1 MDKIQLECVLT
12 HGRWNKGD
20 KAVFPLD
27 MARGMIAGEGA
38 MWREIGPLEAEPDE
52 AEPDEK
58 PSGKKSNPA
67 A

>member
-52 AEPDEK
+52 K